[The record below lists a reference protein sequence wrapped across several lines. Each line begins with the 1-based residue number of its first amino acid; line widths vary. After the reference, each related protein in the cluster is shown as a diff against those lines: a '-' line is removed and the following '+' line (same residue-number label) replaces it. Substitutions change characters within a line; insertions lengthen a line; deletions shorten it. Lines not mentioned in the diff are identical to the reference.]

1 VRCEQGEQSL
11 RETQG
16 GEEGGE
22 SGEGGCE
29 GRVRV
34 VRVFLNT
41 NAKQFNW
48 YML

>member
-16 GEEGGE
+16 GE
-22 SGEGGCE
+22 GGCE
-29 GRVRV
+29 GRARV

-41 NAKQFNW
+41 NAKQLNW